1 MLRQQRQ
8 RDALVQKYQDKQGKL
23 STTTT
28 TLSNEKIDQKANAPP
43 LIDSLYKKPDNGKI
57 IDDLWI
63 CGLTLAAFSDMR
75 Y

>member
-28 TLSNEKIDQKANAPP
+28 TLSKEKVEQKANAPP

-57 IDDLWI
+57 HL
-63 CGLTLAAFSDMR
+63 
-75 Y
+75 